1 MPVGKPQRQSK
12 AQKDAAA
19 FRAGKR
25 VRARG
30 AEHHA
35 TGNSGRKNLAQQIEE
50 HRRNGGR
57 G

>member
-1 MPVGKPQRQSK
+1 MPVGKPQKPSK
-12 AQKDAAA
+12 AAKDAKA

-35 TGNSGRKNLAQQIEE
+35 TGNSGRKTLAQQIAE